1 MSCTITYSNKQMTQ
15 EEFVEKHI
23 PKQGEIIEYD
33 GVEYM
38 VHDSNRVGSQ
48 FLNQE
53 ALSEESYD
61 AQYEAISTADQ
72 IPFYNLDPV
81 GNETVE
87 LGIDPIFDIPLTILL
102 QNGFT
107 KTGKTFDYEQYK
119 NVFGQGS
126 LEQDLMFQKSE
137 MPASRA
143 SKETLDKLKQVAE
156 KMGVKMQTLQ
166 EYLKGNPNVDA
177 KDVNALADLLQ
188 GIIAI
193 AEGKE
198 DVATTEEI
206 IHVATAMIEQVD
218 PKLIT
223 EMISKITRFKIYQQ
237 TLDAYK
243 TDPNYQLP
251 NGKPDIRKI
260 KKEAVDKLIA
270 ELIIKQSE
278 GSTEFPELLNETDRS
293 VVRNWWNTILDWFR
307 GMYKASNINVFEQA
321 ATKIA
326 AGDIG
331 MSYARKQ
338 EGLDYIFEQNPELAS
353 IGTHEQYSMYIDRI
367 FPNSEVKQIVY
378 HGTGSATKLE
388 SLTPR
393 DGRVYFSDDLT
404 ASRYAD
410 WDATNRLLNAPEE
423 EANPQLVAAVINLEN
438 PVVLDG
444 VDYTETETNKEGDG
458 IIGLNI
464 KDPLG
469 GLETQYVARDASQIH
484 VLGSAQDVANFKEF
498 MKTAPAIFKGEG
510 VYFQKLSPAQVEIQK
525 RIQNT
530 KDSIEKREESKSVK
544 ADPLLMDTEEASNYY
559 MIKNPDG
566 TETRITKRVTDRVKE
581 WYRQRFGDKTF
592 SESEKEFNEFKRT
605 LGVKY
610 HNFFEEI
617 HGRYFNSDGTRKTKT
632 DSRPRIINSVDEE
645 VYDKLEQYYVDLI
658 AKFSQKGKNPLVF
671 SEVILYDA
679 KEKEAGTIDL
689 LIVEENGKANI
700 LDWKFMSVSA
710 NANDVPWYKQ
720 GAYNIQLGRYKDMLM
735 DAYGVKEFG
744 MNRAIPIL
752 MEFRKKNTT
761 KKDDLGLSLSG
772 IAIGTIDS
780 NKIEDMRLVPISE
793 ETESTGNEDLDNL
806 LSELNSIYKQISKS
820 KATSDE
826 EREYKNERLNV
837 LKEAIRAAHASQNI
851 TPLINVI
858 KVMRKEGQDIIN
870 DWETI
875 YDKKA
880 ASSDDFDNPDLSD
893 YSDNIREYLAIAN
906 VFVNVD
912 KLIGDLIWNKDM
924 EAGAKTSGAKKNLEY
939 RKRVL
944 ADINQET
951 KEIFESVGKV
961 KKIAGSFANKFMGER
976 NLVTGLL
983 KTDAI
988 WKGLGSFF
996 RGASEAPLAS
1006 VKILYKLVNNAKGR
1020 ASADALSEINDLLD
1034 IRKKLADRGGDL
1046 RQIVR
1051 QIYRKTDDDKLV
1063 NKLIRKYQKAFY
1075 DAVDDNATESK
1086 QDKNWLMQ
1094 NIDIEAYK
1102 KEALTKMN
1110 DAIDRIAKTH
1120 EDNPDMMDK
1129 LIEQE
1134 RNKWNITSRDFNG
1147 WNNYII
1153 KRHPKDKWLSEE
1165 YKELQKDPE
1174 LFELYNFINKINSK
1188 ANDAGY
1194 IQNKLYSTFL
1204 PFVRKSMAESLAWD
1218 FSLSSIMKMGDDL
1231 SVRASDVGYGSVNEL
1246 TGELEHSI
1254 PKYYTQDFSIQ
1265 KDKDG
1270 NVITDEKGKTINDY
1284 SDVSEDLFK
1293 NMILYI
1299 NHMEKYKYLS
1309 EVEGQIQLVKTVESF
1324 KNHLNTSLTG
1334 DIIYVNGKPQEEKG
1348 NDDNEKIF
1356 DNFLRALL
1364 YEQKYPLSDYDTAL
1378 NVSPKNAVKKAI
1390 NKLAGKEV
1398 YPIDEDPSALSL
1410 VKSMDAL
1417 NRGFQLKTLG
1427 FEIISGA
1434 VNLFGANIQLAT
1446 QAGNYFKGR
1455 EVANNEGKLL
1465 GNSFKNDDEREMF
1478 IQLIDIFMP
1487 LKDDPSY
1494 EKMKASG
1501 MSALTRQNFSDMLMY
1516 FMRAPE
1522 HHVEKSVFLT
1532 LLDNSMIV
1540 DGRIVNIREY
1550 VKNKY
1555 KTRYTSAQEYKSQS
1569 KAIDAEIE
1577 ELKKTKSIT
1586 NTKQLVDGKLVVPGL
1601 NLKNFKEVER
1611 LKNLTRYISRQATG
1625 GMSDSDLNR
1634 AGMSIWS
1641 KSMMVFKGWIP
1652 KLVDT
1657 RFGEFRKIGDDFS
1670 VVIDENGLT
1679 TGEKY
1684 DIGRVRLF
1692 ASFLSFNIIKT
1703 ISNIN
1708 DIIQVN
1714 DNGVLQLDA
1723 MYEKFA
1729 EDYKKRTGEELNMS
1743 KEDFMDLIRTNLR
1756 NQVKELTI
1764 LLAMVGLMLSV
1775 GFMAPDDDEDK
1786 ATKNFFRYSQ
1796 KVIDKFV
1803 GELSFFYNPVEFQKM
1818 LSGST
1823 FPALGL
1829 FADIEKFITHFTM
1842 ETTGLDLSEK
1852 DRTAEEVRA
1861 KAQPLKYAARML
1873 PITKSFITY
1882 GAIFSDEFAKDFDI
1896 TIQNKSNR

>member
-1 MSCTITYSNKQMTQ
+1 MPCKIEIKQNITNVIEEKTNLAMNKSLSDAN
-15 EEFVEKHI
+15 EIAKSVNNEFGIKVVSFVKNDVDYIDRVINI
-23 PKQGEIIEYD
+23 PLELIDRYYDYELEMDEKQGKEYQD
-33 GVEYM
+33 IL
-38 VHDSNRVGSQ
+38 D
-48 FLNQE
+48 QE
-53 ALSEESYD
+53 QEGT
-61 AQYEAISTADQ
+61 Q
-72 IPFYNLDPV
+72 
-81 GNETVE
+81 
-87 LGIDPIFDIPLTILL
+87 LTL
-102 QNGFT
+102 
-107 KTGKTFDYEQYK
+107 
-119 NVFGQGS
+119 
-126 LEQDLMFQKSE
+126 FQKAE
-137 MPASRA
+137 MPATKA
-143 SKETLDKLKQVAE
+143 SKETLDKLKQVASN
-156 KMGVKMQTLQ
+156 MGVKMQALSD
-166 EYLKGNPNVDA
+166 YLKGNP
-177 KDVNALADLLQ
+177 DVKATDINALADLFQ

-198 DVATTEEI
+198 NVALTEEI
-206 IHVATAMIEQVD
+206 VHVATAMIEQVD
-218 PKLIT
+218 PKLVT
-223 EMISKITRFKIYQQ
+223 EMISKITRFKIYQK

-270 ELIIKQSE
+270 ELVIKQSE
-278 GSTEFPELLNETDRS
+278 GSTEFPELLDETNRS
-293 VVRNWWNTILDWFR
+293 MVRNFWNTILDWFR
-307 GMYKASNINVFEQA
+307 GMYKASNINVFEQTA
-321 ATKIA
+321 SKIA

-331 MSYARKQ
+331 VSYAHKQ
-338 EGLDYIFEQNPELAS
+338 EGLDYIFEQNPDLAN

-378 HGTGSATKLE
+378 HGTGSASKLE

-393 DGRVYFSDDLT
+393 EGRVYFSDDLT

-423 EANPQLVAAVINLEN
+423 EANPQLVAAVINLQN
-438 PVVLDG
+438 PAVLDE
-444 VDYTETETNKEGDG
+444 VDYTETESNKEGDG

-469 GLETQYVARDASQIH
+469 GLETQYVVRESSQIH
-484 VLGSAQDVANFKEF
+484 VLGSVQDIASFKEF

-530 KDSIEKREESKSVK
+530 KDSIEKKEEPKSVK

-559 MIKNPDG
+559 VFKNPDG
-566 TETRITKRVTDRVKE
+566 TETRIVKRVTDRVKA
-581 WYRQRFGDKTF
+581 WYKQRFRDRTF
-592 SESEKEFNEFKRT
+592 SEAEKEFNEFKRT

-610 HNFFEEI
+610 HHFYEEI
-617 HGRYFNSDGTRKTKT
+617 HGRYFNSDGTRKTKIN
-632 DSRPRIINSVDEE
+632 SRPRIIDSIDEE

-658 AKFSQKGKNPLVF
+658 SKFSQKGKNPLVF

-689 LIVEENGKANI
+689 LIVEENGRANI
-700 LDWKFMSVSA
+700 LDWKFMSVSGS
-710 NANDVPWYKQ
+710 ANDIPWYKQ
-720 GAYNIQLGRYKDMLM
+720 GAYNIQLGRYKDILK

-752 MEFRKKNTT
+752 MEFRQKITKN
-761 KKDDLGLSLSG
+761 KENKLVLSG

-780 NKIEDMRLVPISE
+780 NKIEDMRLVPVSE
-793 ETESTGNEDLDNL
+793 ESESTGNIDLDNL
-806 LSELNSIYKQISKS
+806 LAQLNSIYKQISKND
-820 KATSDE
+820 ATSDE
-826 EREYKNERLNV
+826 EREYKKERLNV
-837 LKEAIRAAHASQNI
+837 LKEAIRAAHATQNI

-870 DWETI
+870 DWETV

-880 ASSDDFDNPDLSD
+880 ATSNDFDNPDLSD
-893 YSDNIREYLAIAN
+893 YADNIREYLAIAN

-924 EAGAKTSGAKKNLEY
+924 ETSAKTTGAKKNLEY
-939 RKRVL
+939 RKKVL
-944 ADINQET
+944 QDINEET
-951 KEIFESVGKV
+951 KEIFKSVDQV
-961 KKIAGSFANKFMGER
+961 KKIAGLFANKFVGER

-1006 VKILYKLVNNAKGR
+1006 VKILYKLVNNAKGK
-1020 ASADALSEINDLLD
+1020 ASTEALGEINELLD

-1046 RQIVR
+1046 RQLVKLLY
-1051 QIYRKTDDDKLV
+1051 QKTDDNKLV
-1063 NKLIRKYQKAFY
+1063 NKLIHKYQKAFY
-1075 DAVDDNATESK
+1075 NEVDNNAVEGK
-1086 QDKNWLMQ
+1086 QDKNWLMK

-1110 DAIDRIAKTH
+1110 DAIDRIAITH
-1120 EDNPDMMDK
+1120 EDNPDMMDR

-1134 RNKWNITSRDFNG
+1134 RNKWNIASRDFNG

-1153 KRHPKDKWLSEE
+1153 KRHPKDVWLSEE
-1165 YKELQKDPE
+1165 YINLQKDPE
-1174 LFELYNFINKINSK
+1174 LFELYNFITKINSK

-1254 PKYYTQDFSIQ
+1254 PKYYTQDFTQ
-1265 KDKDG
+1265 TEDG
-1270 NVITDEKGKTINDY
+1270 VNDY
-1284 SDVSEDLFK
+1284 SDVSEDIFK

-1309 EVEGQIQLVKTVESF
+1309 DVEGQIQLVKTVESF

-1334 DIIYVNGKPQEEKG
+1334 DIIYINGKPQEEKG
-1348 NDDNEKIF
+1348 NEDNEKIF
-1356 DNFLRALL
+1356 ENFLRSLL

-1390 NKLAGKEV
+1390 NKLAGKEI
-1398 YPIDEDPSALSL
+1398 YTIDEDPSAISL

-1427 FEIISGA
+1427 FEVISGA

-1446 QAGNYFKGR
+1446 QAGNYFKAR
-1455 EVANNEGKLL
+1455 EIANNEKNLL
-1465 GNSFKNDDEREMF
+1465 GNRFKNDDEREMF

-1501 MSALTRQNFSDMLMY
+1501 MSVLTRQSFSDMLMY
-1516 FMRAPE
+1516 FMREPE

-1540 DGRIVNIREY
+1540 DGRIVNIREF
-1550 VKNKY
+1550 VKSKY
-1555 KTRYTSAQEYKSQS
+1555 KDRYTSSQGYKTQS
-1569 KAIDAEIE
+1569 NAIENEIE

-1586 NTKQLVDGKLVVPGL
+1586 NTKQFVDGKLIVPGL
-1601 NLKNFKEVER
+1601 DLKNYKEVER

-1670 VVIDENGLT
+1670 VIIDDDGLT

-1703 ISNIN
+1703 ITDIN

-1714 DNGVLQLDA
+1714 ENGVLQLDA
-1723 MYEKFA
+1723 MYEKFS
-1729 EDYKKRTGEELNMS
+1729 EDYKKRTGEDLNMT

-1796 KVIDKFV
+1796 KVMDKFV

-1842 ETTGLDLSEK
+1842 ETTGLDLSQK
-1852 DRTAEEVRA
+1852 DKTPEEVR
-1861 KAQPLKYAARML
+1861 KNAQPIKYAARMF

-1882 GAIFSDEFAKDFDI
+1882 ASIFSDDFAKDFDI

>member
-1 MSCTITYSNKQMTQ
+1 MPCKIEIKQNITNVIEEKTDYAMNKSFADARQIAKSVNDEFGFKVVSFVQNDVDYIDRVINVPSELVDLYYDHELKIDEEQSREYQDILDQEQEGTQ
-15 EEFVEKHI
+15 
-23 PKQGEIIEYD
+23 
-33 GVEYM
+33 
-38 VHDSNRVGSQ
+38 
-48 FLNQE
+48 
-53 ALSEESYD
+53 
-61 AQYEAISTADQ
+61 
-72 IPFYNLDPV
+72 
-81 GNETVE
+81 
-87 LGIDPIFDIPLTILL
+87 LTL
-102 QNGFT
+102 
-107 KTGKTFDYEQYK
+107 
-119 NVFGQGS
+119 
-126 LEQDLMFQKSE
+126 FQKAK

-143 SKETLDKLKQVAE
+143 SKETLDKLKQVASN
-156 KMGVKMQTLQ
+156 MGVKMQALSD
-166 EYLKGNPNVDA
+166 YLKGNP
-177 KDVNALADLLQ
+177 DVKATDINALADLFQ

-198 DVATTEEI
+198 DVALTEEI

-218 PKLIT
+218 PKLVT
-223 EMISKITRFKIYQQ
+223 EMISKITRFKIYQK

-243 TDPNYQLP
+243 TDPNYQTKD
-251 NGKPDIRKI
+251 GKPDIRKI

-278 GSTEFPELLNETDRS
+278 GSTEFPELLDETDRS
-293 VVRNWWNTILDWFR
+293 IIRNFWNTILDWFR
-307 GMYKASNINVFEQA
+307 GMYKASNINVFEQTA
-321 ATKIA
+321 SKIA

-331 MSYARKQ
+331 VSYARKQ
-338 EGLDYIFEQNPELAS
+338 EGLDYIFEQNPELAN
-353 IGTHEQYSMYIDRI
+353 IGTQEQYSIYIDRI

-423 EANPQLVAAVINLEN
+423 EANPQLVPAVINLEN

-444 VDYTETETNKEGDG
+444 VDYTETESNKEGDG

-464 KDPLG
+464 LDPLG
-469 GLETQYVARDASQIH
+469 GLETQYVVRDASQIH
-484 VLGSAQDVANFKEF
+484 VLGSEQDIANFKEF
-498 MKTAPAIFKGEG
+498 MKVAPAIFKGEG
-510 VYFQKLSPAQVEIQK
+510 LYFQKLTPAQLEIQQ
-525 RIQNT
+525 RIQT
-530 KDSIEKREESKSVK
+530 TRTSIEKREESKSVK

-559 MIKNPDG
+559 VVKNPDG
-566 TETRITKRVTDRVKE
+566 TEDRIEKRVTDRVKA

-592 SESEKEFNEFKRT
+592 SEAEKTFNEFKRT

-610 HNFFEEI
+610 HHYFEEI
-617 HGRYFNSDGTRKTKT
+617 HGRYFNSDGTRKTRIEP
-632 DSRPRIINSVDEE
+632 RPRIINSVDEE

-671 SEVILYDA
+671 SEVILYDP

-689 LIVEENGKANI
+689 LIVEENGKSNI
-700 LDWKFMSVSA
+700 FDWKFMSVSA
-710 NANDVPWYKQ
+710 NSNDIPWYKQ
-720 GAYNIQLGRYKDMLM
+720 GAYNIQLGRYKDMLK

-752 MEFRKKNTT
+752 MEFRKKVTN
-761 KKDDLGLSLSG
+761 KKDDVGLALSG

-780 NKIEDMRLVPISE
+780 NRIEDMRLVPVSE
-793 ETESTGNEDLDNL
+793 ESESTGNEALDNL
-806 LSELNSIYKQISKS
+806 LTQLNSIHKQISKS
-820 KATSDE
+820 SATSDE
-826 EREYKNERLNV
+826 EREYKTERMNV

-875 YDKKA
+875 YDKKV
-880 ASSDDFDNPDLSD
+880 ASSDDFDNPELSD
-893 YSDNIREYLAIAN
+893 YADNIREYIAIAN

-924 EAGAKTSGAKKNLEY
+924 EASAKTTGAKKNLEY
-939 RKRVL
+939 RKKIL
-944 ADINQET
+944 DDINAET
-951 KEIFESVGKV
+951 KEIFDSVGKV
-961 KKIAGSFANKFMGER
+961 KNIAGQFANKFMGER

-996 RGASEAPLAS
+996 RGAAEAPLAS
-1006 VKILYKLVNNAKGR
+1006 VRILYKLVNNAKGR
-1020 ASADALSEINDLLD
+1020 ASTDALEEVNELMS

-1046 RQIVR
+1046 RKLVQ
-1051 QIYRKTDDDKLV
+1051 QIYQKDDKNNLV
-1063 NKLIRKYQKAFY
+1063 NKLIYKYQKAFF
-1075 DAVDDNATESK
+1075 DAVDDNATEGN
-1086 QDKNWLMQ
+1086 QDKNWLMK
-1094 NIDIEAYK
+1094 NIDIDAYK
-1102 KEALTKMN
+1102 KEALPKMN
-1110 DAIDRIAKTH
+1110 AAIDRIANTH
-1120 EDNPDMMDK
+1120 EDNPDMMDR

-1134 RNKWNITSRDFNG
+1134 RNKWDISSRDFNG

-1153 KRHPKDKWLSEE
+1153 KRHPKDQWLSEE

-1188 ANDAGY
+1188 ANDVGY

-1246 TGELEHSI
+1246 TNELEHSI
-1254 PKYYTQDFSIQ
+1254 PKYYTQDFTQ
-1265 KDKDG
+1265 TEDG
-1270 NVITDEKGKTINDY
+1270 INDY

-1324 KNHLNTSLTG
+1324 KGHLNTSLTG
-1334 DIIYVNGKPQEEKG
+1334 DIIYVNGKPQEEGG
-1348 NDDNEKIF
+1348 NEDNEKIF

-1390 NKLAGKEV
+1390 NKLAGREV

-1427 FEIISGA
+1427 FEFISGA

-1446 QAGNYFKGR
+1446 QAGNYFRAR
-1455 EVANNEGKLL
+1455 EVAVNESTLI
-1465 GNSFKNDDEREMF
+1465 GNRFKNDDEREMF
-1478 IQLIDIFMP
+1478 VQLIDIFMP

-1501 MSALTRQNFSDMLMY
+1501 MSALTRESFSDMLMY
-1516 FMRAPE
+1516 FMREPE
-1522 HHVEKSVFLT
+1522 HHVEKTVFLT

-1540 DGRIVNIREY
+1540 DGRIVNIREF

-1555 KTRYTSAQEYKSQS
+1555 KDRYASAQDYRSQS
-1569 KAIDAEIE
+1569 KTIEAEIE
-1577 ELKKTKSIT
+1577 ELKKTQSIT
-1586 NTKQLVDGKLVVPGL
+1586 NTKQLINGKLVVPGL
-1601 NLKNFKEVER
+1601 NLKNYKEVER

-1625 GMSDSDLNR
+1625 GISDSDLNR
-1634 AGMSIWS
+1634 AGMNIWT
-1641 KSMMVFKGWIP
+1641 KSMMVFKNWIP
-1652 KLVDT
+1652 KLLDT

-1670 VVIDENGLT
+1670 VIIDENGLT

-1703 ISNIN
+1703 ITDIN
-1708 DIIQVN
+1708 NIIQVN
-1714 DNGVLQLDA
+1714 ENGVLQLDA

-1729 EDYKKRTGEELNMS
+1729 EDYKKRTGEDLTIS
-1743 KEDFMDLIRTNLR
+1743 REDFMDLIRTNLR

-1764 LLAMVGLMLSV
+1764 LVAMFGLMLSI

-1796 KVIDKFV
+1796 KVMDKFV

-1829 FADIEKFITHFTM
+1829 FSDIERFITHFTM
-1842 ETTGLDLSEK
+1842 ETTGLDFSQK
-1852 DRTAEEVRA
+1852 DKTPEEVRA
-1861 KAQPLKYAARML
+1861 KAQPVKYAAKML
-1873 PITKSFITY
+1873 PITKSLITY
-1882 GAIFSDEFAKDFDI
+1882 LSLFSEEFAKEYDI

>member
-1 MSCTITYSNKQMTQ
+1 MPCKIEIKQN
-15 EEFVEKHI
+15 I
-23 PKQGEIIEYD
+23 INIIEEKTDLVMNKSLIDARQIAKSVNDEFGFKVVSFVQNDVDYID
-33 GVEYM
+33 RVIDVPSELIDRYYNHELEMDERQGREYQ
-38 VHDSNRVGSQ
+38 DI
-48 FLNQE
+48 LDQE
-53 ALSEESYD
+53 QEGT
-61 AQYEAISTADQ
+61 Q
-72 IPFYNLDPV
+72 
-81 GNETVE
+81 
-87 LGIDPIFDIPLTILL
+87 LTL
-102 QNGFT
+102 
-107 KTGKTFDYEQYK
+107 
-119 NVFGQGS
+119 
-126 LEQDLMFQKSE
+126 FQKAE

-143 SKETLDKLKQVAE
+143 SKETLDKLKQVASN
-156 KMGVKMQTLQ
+156 MGVKMQSLSD
-166 EYLKGNPNVDA
+166 YLKGNPNVDA
-177 KDVNALADLLQ
+177 TDVNALADLFQ

-223 EMISKITRFKIYQQ
+223 EMISKITRFEIYQK

-243 TDPNYQLP
+243 TDKNYQLP

-278 GSTEFPELLNETDRS
+278 GSTEFPELLDETNRS
-293 VVRNWWNTILDWFR
+293 MIRNFWNTILDWFR

-338 EGLDYIFEQNPELAS
+338 EGLGYLFEQHPELAN
-353 IGTHEQYSMYIDRI
+353 IGTQEQYSMYIDRI
-367 FPNSEVKQIVY
+367 FPNSQVKQIVY

-393 DGRVYFSDDLT
+393 DGRVYFSDNLT

-410 WDATNRLLNAPEE
+410 WDATNRLLDAPEKD
-423 EANPQLVAAVINLEN
+423 ANPQLVAAVINLEN

-458 IIGLNI
+458 ILGLNI

-469 GLETQYVARDASQIH
+469 GLETQYVVRDASQIH
-484 VLGSAQDVANFKEF
+484 VLGSEQDIANFKEF
-498 MKTAPAIFKGEG
+498 IKIAPAIFKGEG
-510 VYFQKLSPAQVEIQK
+510 VYFQKLSTAQTEIQK

-530 KDSIEKREESKSVK
+530 KNSIEKREESKSVK

-559 MIKNPDG
+559 IFKQPDG
-566 TETRITKRVTDRVKE
+566 TEDRITKRVTDRVKA
-581 WYRQRFGDKTF
+581 WYKQRFRDRTF
-592 SESEKEFNEFKRT
+592 SEAEKTFNEFKRT

-610 HNFFEEI
+610 HHFFEEI
-617 HGRYFNSDGTRKTKT
+617 HGRYFNSDGTRKTKVEP
-632 DSRPRIINSVDEE
+632 RPRIIDSVDEE

-658 AKFSQKGKNPLVF
+658 SKFSQKGKTPLVF

-679 KEKEAGTIDL
+679 KEKEAGTVDL
-689 LIVEENGKANI
+689 LIVEEDGKANI
-700 LDWKFMSVSA
+700 IDWKFMSVSA
-710 NANDVPWYKQ
+710 SANDIPWYKQ
-720 GAYNIQLGRYKDMLM
+720 GAYNVQLGRYKDMLK
-735 DAYGVKEFG
+735 DAYNVKEVG

-752 MEFRKKNTT
+752 MEFKQKNTRQ
-761 KKDDLGLSLSG
+761 KDSGLALSG

-780 NKIEDMRLVPISE
+780 NKIQDMRLVPVSE
-793 ETESTGNEDLDNL
+793 ESESTGNEDLDNL
-806 LSELNSIYKQISKS
+806 LSQLNSIYKQISKS
-820 KATSDE
+820 SATSDE
-826 EREYKNERLNV
+826 EREYKTERLNV

-875 YDKKA
+875 YDKKT
-880 ASSDDFDNPDLSD
+880 ASSDDFDNSDLSD
-893 YSDNIREYLAIAN
+893 YSEDIREYLAIAN

-924 EAGAKTSGAKKNLEY
+924 EASAKTSGAKKNLEY
-939 RKRVL
+939 RKKVL
-944 ADINQET
+944 ADINAET
-951 KEIFESVGKV
+951 KEIFKSVDEV
-961 KKIAGSFANKFMGER
+961 KKIAGLFANKFMGER

-1020 ASADALSEINDLLD
+1020 ASADALEEINELLD

-1046 RQIVR
+1046 RQLVR
-1051 QIYRKTDDDKLV
+1051 QIYRKSDDDKLV

-1075 DAVDDNATESK
+1075 DAVDDNATEGK
-1086 QDKNWLMQ
+1086 QDKNWLMK
-1094 NIDIEAYK
+1094 NIDVEAYK

-1110 DAIDRIAKTH
+1110 SAIDRIAKTH
-1120 EDNPDMMDK
+1120 EENPDMMDR

-1134 RNKWNITSRDFNG
+1134 RNKWNISSRDFNG

-1153 KRHPKDKWLSEE
+1153 KRHAKDKWLSEE
-1165 YKELQKDPE
+1165 YVELQKDPE
-1174 LFELYNFINKINSK
+1174 LFKLYNFITKINSK
-1188 ANDAGY
+1188 ANGAGY
-1194 IQNKLYSTFL
+1194 IQNKLYSSFL
-1204 PFVRKSMAESLAWD
+1204 PFVRKSMAESIAWD

-1254 PKYYTQDFSIQ
+1254 PKYYTQDFTQTES
-1265 KDKDG
+1265 G
-1270 NVITDEKGKTINDY
+1270 INDY

-1309 EVEGQIQLVKTVESF
+1309 EVEGQIQLIKTVESF
-1324 KNHLNTSLTG
+1324 KGHLNTSLTG

-1348 NDDNEKIF
+1348 NADNEKLF

-1378 NVSPKNAVKKAI
+1378 NISPKNAVKKAI

-1398 YPIDEDPSALSL
+1398 YSIDENPSAISL

-1427 FEIISGA
+1427 FEFISGA

-1455 EVANNEGKLL
+1455 EIAANEGKLI
-1465 GNSFKNDDEREMF
+1465 GNRFKNDDEREMF
-1478 IQLIDIFMP
+1478 VQLVDIFMP

-1501 MSALTRQNFSDMLMY
+1501 MSVLTRQNFSDMLMY
-1516 FMRAPE
+1516 FMREPE

-1555 KTRYTSAQEYKSQS
+1555 KARYASAQDYRSQS
-1569 KAIDAEIE
+1569 KAIDDEIE

-1586 NTKQLVDGKLVVPGL
+1586 NTKELVDGKIVIPGL
-1601 NLKNFKEVER
+1601 NLENFKEIER

-1634 AGMSIWS
+1634 AGMNIWT

-1657 RFGEFRKIGDDFS
+1657 RFGEFRKVGDDFS
-1670 VVIDENGLT
+1670 VIIDDNGLT

-1692 ASFLSFNIIKT
+1692 ASFLSFNIFKT
-1703 ISNIN
+1703 IGNIN

-1714 DNGVLQLDA
+1714 ENGVLQLDA
-1723 MYEKFA
+1723 MYEKFS

-1756 NQVKELTI
+1756 NQVKELSI
-1764 LLAMVGLMLSV
+1764 LVAMVGLMLSV

-1829 FADIEKFITHFTM
+1829 FSDIERFISHFFM
-1842 ETTGLDLSEK
+1842 ETTGLDLSDTDLTLEQ
-1852 DRTAEEVRA
+1852 VRE
-1861 KAQPLKYAARML
+1861 KAQPVKYAAKML
-1873 PITKSFITY
+1873 PITKSLITY
-1882 GAIFSDEFAKDFDI
+1882 TALFSDEFAKEFDI
-1896 TIQNKSNR
+1896 TVQKDNKR

>member
-1 MSCTITYSNKQMTQ
+1 MPCKIEIKQNITNVIEEKTNLAMNKSLADANEIAKSVNNEFGVKVVSFVQNDIDYIDRVINIPSELIDRYYDHELEIDEQQGKDYQDILDQEQEGTQ
-15 EEFVEKHI
+15 
-23 PKQGEIIEYD
+23 
-33 GVEYM
+33 
-38 VHDSNRVGSQ
+38 
-48 FLNQE
+48 
-53 ALSEESYD
+53 
-61 AQYEAISTADQ
+61 
-72 IPFYNLDPV
+72 
-81 GNETVE
+81 
-87 LGIDPIFDIPLTILL
+87 LTL
-102 QNGFT
+102 
-107 KTGKTFDYEQYK
+107 
-119 NVFGQGS
+119 
-126 LEQDLMFQKSE
+126 FQKTE

-143 SKETLDKLKQVAE
+143 SKETLDKLKEVAN
-156 KMGVKMQTLQ
+156 KMGVKMQALSD
-166 EYLKGNPNVDA
+166 YLKGNP
-177 KDVNALADLLQ
+177 DVKTTDINALADLFQ

-198 DVATTEEI
+198 DVATTEEL

-218 PKLIT
+218 PKMIT
-223 EMISKITRFKIYQQ
+223 EMISKITRFKIYQK
-237 TLDAYK
+237 TLDVYK
-243 TDPNYQLP
+243 LDPDYQLP
-251 NGKPDIRKI
+251 NGKPNIRKI

-278 GSTEFPELLNETDRS
+278 GSTEFPELLDETDRS
-293 VVRNWWNTILDWFR
+293 MIRNFWNIILDWFR
-307 GMYKASNINVFEQA
+307 GMYKASNINVFEQT
-321 ATKIA
+321 ATKIT

-338 EGLDYIFEQNPELAS
+338 EGLDYIFEQNPELAN

-378 HGTGSATKLE
+378 HGTGSTTKLE

-423 EANPQLVAAVINLEN
+423 EANPQLVAAVINLQN
-438 PVVLDG
+438 PTVLDG
-444 VDYTETETNKEGDG
+444 VDYTETESNKEGDG

-469 GLETQYVARDASQIH
+469 GLETQYVVRESSQIH
-484 VLGSAQDVANFKEF
+484 VLGSAQDIASFKEF

-510 VYFQKLSPAQVEIQK
+510 VYFQKLSPVQIEIQK

-530 KDSIEKREESKSVK
+530 KDSIKKKEEPKSVK

-559 MIKNPDG
+559 VFKNPDG
-566 TETRITKRVTDRVKE
+566 TETRIVKRVTDRVKA
-581 WYRQRFGDKTF
+581 WYKQRFRDRTF
-592 SESEKEFNEFKRT
+592 SEAEKEFNEFKRT

-610 HNFFEEI
+610 HHFYEEI
-617 HGRYFNSDGTRKTKT
+617 HGRYFNSDGTRKTKI
-632 DSRPRIINSVDEE
+632 DARPRIIDSTDEE

-671 SEVILYDA
+671 SEVILYDP

-689 LIVEENGKANI
+689 LIVEENGRSNI
-700 LDWKFMSVSA
+700 FDWKFMSVSGS
-710 NANDVPWYKQ
+710 ANDIPWYKQ
-720 GAYNIQLGRYKDMLM
+720 GAYNVQLGRYKDMLK

-752 MEFRKKNTT
+752 MEFRQKITKNKENKLT
-761 KKDDLGLSLSG
+761 LSG

-780 NKIEDMRLVPISE
+780 NKIEDMRLVPVSE
-793 ETESTGNEDLDNL
+793 ESESTGSEDLDNL
-806 LSELNSIYKQISKS
+806 LSQLNSIYKQISKS
-820 KATSDE
+820 DATSDE
-826 EREYKNERLNV
+826 EREYKKERLNV
-837 LKEAIRAAHASQNI
+837 LKEAIRAAHATQNI

-875 YDKKA
+875 YDKKV
-880 ASSDDFDNPDLSD
+880 ASSDDFDNPDLSE

-912 KLIGDLIWNKDM
+912 KLIGNLIWNKDM

-939 RKRVL
+939 RKTVL
-944 ADINQET
+944 QDINEET
-951 KEIFESVGKV
+951 KEIFKSVEQV
-961 KKIAGSFANKFMGER
+961 KKIAGSFANKFVGER

-1006 VKILYKLVNNAKGR
+1006 IKILYKLVNNAKGR
-1020 ASADALSEINDLLD
+1020 ASADALEEINDLLS
-1034 IRKKLADRGGDL
+1034 IRAKLAERGGDL
-1046 RQIVR
+1046 RQLVK
-1051 QIYRKTDDDKLV
+1051 QIYQKNDDNKLV
-1063 NKLIRKYQKAFY
+1063 NKLIYKYQKEFY
-1075 DAVDDNATESK
+1075 DEVDNNAVEGR
-1086 QDKNWLMQ
+1086 QDKNWLMK
-1094 NIDIEAYK
+1094 NIDIDAYK

-1110 DAIDRIAKTH
+1110 ESIDRIAKTH
-1120 EDNPDMMDK
+1120 EDNPDMMDR

-1134 RNKWNITSRDFNG
+1134 RNKWNIASRDFNG

-1153 KRHPKDKWLSEE
+1153 KRHPKDKWLSQE
-1165 YKELQKDPE
+1165 YLELQKDPE
-1174 LFELYNFINKINSK
+1174 LFQLYNFINKINSK
-1188 ANDAGY
+1188 ANDVGY

-1204 PFVRKSMAESLAWD
+1204 PFVRKSMAESIAWD

-1324 KNHLNTSLTG
+1324 KGHLNTSLTG

-1356 DNFLRALL
+1356 DNFLRSLL

-1390 NKLAGKEV
+1390 NRLAGKEV
-1398 YPIDEDPSALSL
+1398 YAIDEDPSAISL
-1410 VKSMDAL
+1410 VKSMDTL
-1417 NRGFQLKTLG
+1417 NRSFQLKTLG
-1427 FEIISGA
+1427 FEVISGA

-1446 QAGNYFKGR
+1446 QAGNYFKAR
-1455 EVANNEGKLL
+1455 EVANNEKNLI
-1465 GNSFKNDDEREMF
+1465 GNRFKNDDEREMF
-1478 IQLIDIFMP
+1478 VQLIDVFMP

-1501 MSALTRQNFSDMLMY
+1501 MSALTRQDFSDMLMY
-1516 FMRAPE
+1516 FMREPE

-1540 DGRIVNIREY
+1540 DGRIINIREF

-1555 KTRYTSAQEYKSQS
+1555 KDRYASAQEYKSNS
-1569 KAIDAEIE
+1569 KDIEAEIQ

-1586 NTKQLVDGKLVVPGL
+1586 NTKQLIDGKLVIPGL
-1601 NLKNFKEVER
+1601 DFKNYKEIER

-1625 GMSDSDLNR
+1625 GTSDSDLNR

-1657 RFGEFRKIGDDFS
+1657 RFGEFRKVGDDFS
-1670 VVIDENGLT
+1670 VIIDENGLT

-1684 DIGRVRLF
+1684 DIGRIRLF

-1703 ISNIN
+1703 ITNIN

-1714 DNGVLQLDA
+1714 ENGVLQLDA
-1723 MYEKFA
+1723 MYEKFS
-1729 EDYKKRTGEELNMS
+1729 EDYKKRTGEDLNMS
-1743 KEDFMDLIRTNLR
+1743 REDFMDLIRTNLR

-1764 LLAMVGLMLSV
+1764 LLAMVGIMLSV

-1829 FADIEKFITHFTM
+1829 FSDIEKFITHFTM
-1842 ETTGLDLSEK
+1842 ETTGLDLSDK
-1852 DRTAEEVRA
+1852 DKTPEEVR
-1861 KAQPLKYAARML
+1861 KNAQPIKYAAKML

-1882 GAIFSDEFAKDFDI
+1882 AAIFSDEFAKDFDI
-1896 TIQNKSNR
+1896 TIENKSNR

>member
-1 MSCTITYSNKQMTQ
+1 MPCKIEIKQNITNVIEDKTNLAMNKSLAEANEIAKSVNNEFGVKVVSFVQNDVDYIDRVINVPSELIDLYYDHELKIDEELSKEYQDILDQEQEGTQ
-15 EEFVEKHI
+15 
-23 PKQGEIIEYD
+23 
-33 GVEYM
+33 
-38 VHDSNRVGSQ
+38 
-48 FLNQE
+48 
-53 ALSEESYD
+53 
-61 AQYEAISTADQ
+61 
-72 IPFYNLDPV
+72 
-81 GNETVE
+81 
-87 LGIDPIFDIPLTILL
+87 LTL
-102 QNGFT
+102 
-107 KTGKTFDYEQYK
+107 
-119 NVFGQGS
+119 
-126 LEQDLMFQKSE
+126 FQKAE

-143 SKETLDKLKQVAE
+143 SKETLDKLKEVAI
-156 KMGVKMQTLQ
+156 KMGVKMQALSD
-166 EYLKGNPNVDA
+166 YLKGNP
-177 KDVNALADLLQ
+177 DVKATDINALADLFQ

-198 DVATTEEI
+198 DVATTEEL
-206 IHVATAMIEQVD
+206 IHIATAMIEQVD
-218 PKLIT
+218 PKMIT
-223 EMISKITRFKIYQQ
+223 EMISKITRFKIYQK

-243 TDPNYQLP
+243 LDPEYQLP
-251 NGKPDIRKI
+251 NGKPNIRKI

-270 ELIIKQSE
+270 ELVIKQSE
-278 GSTEFPELLNETDRS
+278 GSTEFPELLEEAERS
-293 VVRNWWNTILDWFR
+293 MIRNWWNTILDWFR

-338 EGLDYIFEQNPELAS
+338 EGLDYIFEQNPELAN
-353 IGTHEQYSMYIDRI
+353 IGTHEQYSMYLDRI

-410 WDATNRLLNAPEE
+410 WDATNRLLNAPGE
-423 EANPQLVAAVINLEN
+423 EANPQLVAAVINLQN
-438 PVVLDG
+438 PTVLDG
-444 VDYTETETNKEGDG
+444 ADYTETESNKEGDG

-469 GLETQYVARDASQIH
+469 GLETQYVVRESSQIH
-484 VLGSAQDVANFKEF
+484 VLGSAEDIASFKEF

-530 KDSIEKREESKSVK
+530 KDNIKKKEEPKSVK

-559 MIKNPDG
+559 VFKNPDG
-566 TETRITKRVTDRVKE
+566 TETRIVKRVTDRVKA
-581 WYRQRFGDKTF
+581 WYKQRFRDRTF
-592 SESEKEFNEFKRT
+592 SEAEKEFNEFKRT

-610 HNFFEEI
+610 HHFYEEI
-617 HGRYFNSDGTRKTKT
+617 HGRYFNSDGTRKTKI
-632 DSRPRIINSVDEE
+632 DARPRIIDSTDEE

-671 SEVILYDA
+671 SEVILYDP

-689 LIVEENGKANI
+689 LIVEESGRANI
-700 LDWKFMSVSA
+700 LDWKFMSVSGS
-710 NANDVPWYKQ
+710 ANDIPWYKQ
-720 GAYNIQLGRYKDMLM
+720 GAYNVQLGRYKDMLK

-752 MEFRKKNTT
+752 MEFRQKITKNKENKLT
-761 KKDDLGLSLSG
+761 LSG

-780 NKIEDMRLVPISE
+780 NRIEDMRLVPVSE
-793 ETESTGNEDLDNL
+793 ESESTGSEDLDNL
-806 LSELNSIYKQISKS
+806 LSQLNSIYKQISKS
-820 KATSDE
+820 DATSDE
-826 EREYKNERLNV
+826 EREYKKERLNV
-837 LKEAIRAAHASQNI
+837 LKEAIRAAHATQNI

-912 KLIGDLIWNKDM
+912 KLIGNLIWNKDM
-924 EAGAKTSGAKKNLEY
+924 EATAKTSGAKKNLEY
-939 RKRVL
+939 RKTVL
-944 ADINQET
+944 QDINEET
-951 KEIFESVGKV
+951 KEIFKSVEQV
-961 KKIAGSFANKFMGER
+961 KKIAGSFANKFVGER

-1006 VKILYKLVNNAKGR
+1006 VRILYKLVNNAKGR
-1020 ASADALSEINDLLD
+1020 ANAEALEEINELLS
-1034 IRKKLADRGGDL
+1034 IREKLAKRGGDL
-1046 RQIVR
+1046 RQLVK
-1051 QIYRKTDDDKLV
+1051 QIYQKTDDNKLV
-1063 NKLIRKYQKAFY
+1063 NKLIYKYQKEFY
-1075 DAVDDNATESK
+1075 DEVDNNAVEGR
-1086 QDKNWLMQ
+1086 QDKNWLMK

-1110 DAIDRIAKTH
+1110 ESIDRIAKTH
-1120 EDNPDMMDK
+1120 EDNPDMMDR

-1134 RNKWNITSRDFNG
+1134 RNKWNIASRDFNG

-1153 KRHPKDKWLSEE
+1153 KRHPKDKWLSQE
-1165 YKELQKDPE
+1165 YLELQKDPE

-1188 ANDAGY
+1188 ANDVGY
-1194 IQNKLYSTFL
+1194 IQNKLYATFL

-1299 NHMEKYKYLS
+1299 NHMEKYKYLT

-1356 DNFLRALL
+1356 DNFLRSLL

-1398 YPIDEDPSALSL
+1398 YPIDENPSALSL
-1410 VKSMDAL
+1410 VKSMDTL

-1427 FEIISGA
+1427 FEFISGA
-1434 VNLFGANIQLAT
+1434 VNLFGSNIQLAT

-1455 EVANNEGKLL
+1455 EVAVNEGKLV
-1465 GNSFKNDDEREMF
+1465 GNRFKNDEEREMF
-1478 IQLIDIFMP
+1478 VQLVDVFMP

-1501 MSALTRQNFSDMLMY
+1501 MSVLTRQNFSDMLMY
-1516 FMRAPE
+1516 FMREPE

-1540 DGRIVNIREY
+1540 DGRIVNIREF

-1555 KTRYTSAQEYKSQS
+1555 KDRYASAQDYRSQS
-1569 KAIDAEIE
+1569 KNIDAEIE

-1586 NTKQLVDGKLVVPGL
+1586 NTKQLIDGKLVVPGL
-1601 NLKNFKEVER
+1601 DLKNYKEIER

-1625 GMSDSDLNR
+1625 GTSDSDLNR

-1657 RFGEFRKIGDDFS
+1657 RFGEFRKVGDDFS
-1670 VVIDENGLT
+1670 VLIDDNGLT

-1703 ISNIN
+1703 ITNIN

-1714 DNGVLQLDA
+1714 ENGVLQLDA
-1723 MYEKFA
+1723 MYEKFS
-1729 EDYKKRTGEELNMS
+1729 EDYKKRTGEDLNMS
-1743 KEDFMDLIRTNLR
+1743 REDFMDLIRTNLR

-1764 LLAMVGLMLSV
+1764 LLAMVGIMLSV

-1829 FADIEKFITHFTM
+1829 FSDIEKFITHFTM
-1842 ETTGLDLSEK
+1842 ETTGLNLSDKEK
-1852 DRTAEEVRA
+1852 TPEEVR
-1861 KAQPLKYAARML
+1861 KNAQPIKYAAKML

-1882 GAIFSDEFAKDFDI
+1882 AAIFSDEFAKEFDV
-1896 TIQNKSNR
+1896 TIENKSNR

>member
-1 MSCTITYSNKQMTQ
+1 MTQ

-81 GNETVE
+81 QVETVYNLNSDGTLDQE
-87 LGIDPIFDIPLTILL
+87 MDSHPIFNIPLTALL
-102 QNGFT
+102 QDGFT

-119 NVFGQGS
+119 NAFGQGS
-126 LEQDLMFQKSE
+126 LEQDLMFQKAE
-137 MPASRA
+137 MPASKA
-143 SKETLDKLKQVAE
+143 SKETLDKLKQVASN
-156 KMGVKMQTLQ
+156 MGVKMQSLSD
-166 EYLKGNPNVDA
+166 YLKGNPDVEA

-198 DVATTEEI
+198 DVAFTEEI

-223 EMISKITRFKIYQQ
+223 EMISKITRFKIYQK

-293 VVRNWWNTILDWFR
+293 MVRNFWNTILDWFR

-338 EGLDYIFEQNPELAS
+338 EGLDYIFEQNPELAN
-353 IGTHEQYSMYIDRI
+353 IGTQEQYSMYIDRI

-393 DGRVYFSDDLT
+393 DGKVYFSDDLT

-438 PVVLDG
+438 PTVLDG

-469 GLETQYVARDASQIH
+469 GLETQYVVRDASQIH
-484 VLGSAQDVANFKEF
+484 VLGSQQDVANFKEF

-610 HNFFEEI
+610 HHFFEEI
-617 HGRYFNSDGTRKTKT
+617 HGRYFNSDGTRKTKVEP
-632 DSRPRIINSVDEE
+632 RPRIINSVDEE

-700 LDWKFMSVSA
+700 FDWKFMSVSA

-761 KKDDLGLSLSG
+761 KKDNLGLSLSG

-793 ETESTGNEDLDNL
+793 ESESTGNEDLDNL
-806 LSELNSIYKQISKS
+806 LSELNSIYKQISKTS
-820 KATSDE
+820 ATSDE

-880 ASSDDFDNPDLSD
+880 ASSDDFDNPSLSD
-893 YSDNIREYLAIAN
+893 YAEDIREYLAIAN

-912 KLIGDLIWNKDM
+912 KLIGNLIWNKDM
-924 EAGAKTSGAKKNLEY
+924 EAGAITSGAKKNLEY
-939 RKRVL
+939 RKKVL

-996 RGASEAPLAS
+996 RGAAEAPLAS

-1020 ASADALSEINDLLD
+1020 ASADALEEINDLLS

-1046 RQIVR
+1046 RKLVQ
-1051 QIYRKTDDDKLV
+1051 QIYQKDDKNNLV
-1063 NKLIRKYQKAFY
+1063 NKLIYKYQKAFY
-1075 DAVDDNATESK
+1075 DAVDNNAAEGK

-1094 NIDIEAYK
+1094 NIDIEGYK

-1110 DAIDRIAKTH
+1110 AAIDRIEKTH
-1120 EDNPDMMDK
+1120 EENPDMMDK

-1134 RNKWNITSRDFNG
+1134 RNKWNISSRDFNG

-1165 YKELQKDPE
+1165 YTELQKDPE

-1254 PKYYTQDFSIQ
+1254 PKYYTQDFTQ
-1265 KDKDG
+1265 TADG
-1270 NVITDEKGKTINDY
+1270 INDY

-1324 KNHLNTSLTG
+1324 KDHLNTSLTG

-1378 NVSPKNAVKKAI
+1378 NISPKNAVKKAI
-1390 NKLAGKEV
+1390 NKLAGREV
-1398 YPIDEDPSALSL
+1398 YPIDENPSALSL

-1427 FEIISGA
+1427 FEFISGA

-1455 EVANNEGKLL
+1455 EVAANEGKLI
-1465 GNSFKNDDEREMF
+1465 GNSFKNDDDREMF

-1540 DGRIVNIREY
+1540 DGRIVNIREF

-1555 KTRYTSAQEYKSQS
+1555 KERYASAQDYRSQS
-1569 KAIDAEIE
+1569 KAIETEIE

-1601 NLKNFKEVER
+1601 NLKNYKEVER

-1657 RFGEFRKIGDDFS
+1657 RFGEFRKVGDDFS
-1670 VVIDENGLT
+1670 VIIDENGLT

-1714 DNGVLQLDA
+1714 ENGVLQLDA

-1729 EDYKKRTGEELNMS
+1729 EDYKKRTGEVLNMS
-1743 KEDFMDLIRTNLR
+1743 REDFMDLIRTNLR

-1764 LLAMVGLMLSV
+1764 LLAMVGLMLSL

-1796 KVIDKFV
+1796 KVMDKFV

-1829 FADIEKFITHFTM
+1829 FSDIEKFITHFTM
-1842 ETTGLDLSEK
+1842 ETTGLDLSQRDKTPEQ
-1852 DRTAEEVRA
+1852 VRES
-1861 KAQPLKYAARML
+1861 AQPVKYAAKML
-1873 PITKSFITY
+1873 PITKSLITY
-1882 GAIFSDEFAKDFDI
+1882 LSLFSEEFAKEFDI